1 MQNNKWFLSSS
12 GSEDLALTI
21 KGLLM
26 LLVPSL
32 LFVSQSFGWNWSES
46 DITNWIILISS
57 LISCIMLAYGVFR
70 KVMVAIKDNI

>member
-1 MQNNKWFLSSS
+1 MENKKWFESSTGS
-12 GSEDLALTI
+12 GDLALTI

-46 DITNWIILISS
+46 DVTNWIILISS
-57 LISCIMLAYGVFR
+57 LVSCGMLVYGVIR
-70 KVMVAIKDNI
+70 KAFLSMVK